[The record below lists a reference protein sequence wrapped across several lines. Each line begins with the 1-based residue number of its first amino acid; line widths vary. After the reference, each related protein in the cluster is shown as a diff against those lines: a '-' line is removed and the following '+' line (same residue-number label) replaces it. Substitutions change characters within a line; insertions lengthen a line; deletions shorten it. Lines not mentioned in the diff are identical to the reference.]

1 MMKAIGQFLTD
12 INPIWLLVGF
22 AVIMVALWAI
32 YTKFPKTKPYRG
44 QLLVISGFCLFTLL
58 FFLMSFDFKVNKL
71 MRDAGVTASTI
82 PRTWAALMVPCAI
95 MVFVNTLSAT
105 NKPDEPFGKWQL
117 ALGIGIAALACV
129 FLFEYLGYYLST
141 VLFLLLMMFLLRE
154 RRPLVLI
161 LLPVI
166 WCVFVYLVF
175 DKLLYMG
182 LPTGALFAAIF
193 G

>member
-1 MMKAIGQFLTD
+1 MKAIGKFLTD
-12 INPIWLLVGF
+12 INPLWILLGF
-22 AVIMVALWAI
+22 AVIMVALFFVYSKSA
-32 YTKFPKTKPYRG
+32 KCKPYRG

-166 WCVFVYLVF
+166 WCVFVYFVF